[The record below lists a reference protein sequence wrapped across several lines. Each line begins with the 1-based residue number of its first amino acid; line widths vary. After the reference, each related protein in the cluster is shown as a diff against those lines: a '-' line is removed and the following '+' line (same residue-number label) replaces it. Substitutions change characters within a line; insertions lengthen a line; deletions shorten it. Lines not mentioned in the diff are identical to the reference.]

1 MAAIA
6 FPTTI
11 RKPSYGI
18 TPEWDRPILES
29 PFEDGS
35 VQTRVKYTKGRDS
48 FTIPWEHITQAEYDN
63 LENFYKVT
71 TAFGSLPFTFEL
83 PKAVGVKTITCRF
96 VEKPTATLSSYDSWK
111 VSIKVQEV

>member
-71 TAFGSLPFTFEL
+71 TSFGSLPFTFGL

-96 VEKPTATLSSYDSWK
+96 IEKPTATLSSYDSWK

>member
-1 MAAIA
+1 MAVP
-6 FPTTI
+6 FPSTI

-18 TPEWDRPILES
+18 TPEWDRPVLES

-35 VQTRVKYTKGRDS
+35 VQSRVKYTKGRDAY
-48 FTIPWEHITQAEYDN
+48 TIPWEHITQAEFDT
-63 LENFYKVT
+63 LEEFYKTT
-71 TAFGSLPFTFEL
+71 TAFGSVPFTFEL
-83 PKAVGVKTITCRF
+83 PKAVGTKTITCRF

>member
-1 MAAIA
+1 MAAVA

-48 FTIPWEHITQAEYDN
+48 FTIPWEHITQAEYDT
-63 LENFYKVT
+63 LEKKEIEWILKYLDLFR
-71 TAFGSLPFTFEL
+71 E
-83 PKAVGVKTITCRF
+83 I
-96 VEKPTATLSSYDSWK
+96 
-111 VSIKVQEV
+111 